1 MADQTQR
8 SRSVYIGNLPWDV
21 KEDELKKI
29 FSSVGTIVSLRM
41 PVDPETQRSR
51 GFAFCEY
58 REQESV
64 ATAIKHFNGFEHNGR
79 KIRVDSASNSGEK
92 DGKATSG
99 GYVPENE
106 YGEPCEP
113 VDAPERIANLIGNFS
128 PEQVHVL
135 IAETKRSLQ
144 EDPEEA
150 RLALVNNPQITY
162 ALLLALVRG
171 RYITKERGTEALR
184 KPEPPLLP
192 LFPDNRS
199 APIPGFSNPVPGIL
213 PSSGPRPS
221 LLQPGHINGHTN
233 SAPLQPFP
241 SVVPHAQSAKG
252 PFHNSPPVRL
262 NDAPPQFEEH
272 SRGGPRNRPN
282 RFEQNERSSGNSR
295 NDRMNSGRYTER
307 GRPPNML
314 SPTNNGGTT
323 PPQNPPAATR
333 EEQEKAE
340 LIMQVL
346 KLKEEDIAKMP
357 PDQQRTVRTLREQFK
372 GINK

>member
-29 FSSVGTIVSLRM
+29 FSQVGTIVSLRM

-64 ATAIKHFNGFEHNGR
+64 ATAIKHFNGYEHNGR
-79 KIRVDSASNSGEK
+79 KIRVDSASNSSEK

-99 GYVPENE
+99 GYIQENE

-113 VDAPERIANLIGNFS
+113 VDTPEKIANVIGNFS
-128 PEQVHVL
+128 PEQVHAL
-135 IAETKRSLQ
+135 LAETKRSLQ

-150 RLALVNNPQITY
+150 RRALVNNPQITY

-171 RYITKERGTEALR
+171 RYISKERGTEALR
-184 KPEPPLLP
+184 KPEPSLVP
-192 LFPDNRS
+192 LFPDNR
-199 APIPGFSNPVPGIL
+199 PPPVPGFSNPVAALSPG
-213 PSSGPRPS
+213 GPRPP
-221 LLQPGHINGHTN
+221 LVLPPGHMNGN
-233 SAPLQPFP
+233 AAPLQSFP
-241 SVVPHAQSAKG
+241 PVVPHTQPPRA
-252 PFHNSPPVRL
+252 PFQNSPPVRP
-262 NDAPPQFEEH
+262 NDAPPHFDDH
-272 SRGGPRNRPN
+272 PRGGRNRPN
-282 RFEQNERSSGNSR
+282 RFEQNDRPSGSSR
-295 NDRMNSGRYTER
+295 HDRMNSGRHSER
-307 GRPPNML
+307 NRPSSIR
-314 SPTNNGGTT
+314 SPTNNGGAT